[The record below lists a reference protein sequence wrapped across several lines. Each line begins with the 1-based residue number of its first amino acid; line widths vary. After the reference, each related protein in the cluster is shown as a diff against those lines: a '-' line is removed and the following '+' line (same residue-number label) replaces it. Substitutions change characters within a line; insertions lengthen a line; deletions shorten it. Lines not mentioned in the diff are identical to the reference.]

1 MPRPRKHEYYPWSP
15 CQSQF
20 DYQEWKECNG
30 NICDFKFN
38 ITCFGLNDCQQEE
51 HNPKN
56 SNTLNLLPATGKN
69 VFDNLV
75 YMLGLPAIITGGVF
89 LGILF
94 LVITI
99 ALLLCSFKKRSSKQR
114 TMDENYD
121 FNPRYGDT
129 YYDYMYRQE
138 QDPNKIEYSEL

>member
-1 MPRPRKHEYYPWSP
+1 MAHLTLVDLPTYSTLYSM
-15 CQSQF
+15 
-20 DYQEWKECNG
+20 
-30 NICDFKFN
+30 
-38 ITCFGLNDCQQEE
+38 LN
-51 HNPKN
+51 
-56 SNTLNLLPATGKN
+56 AVKN

-75 YMLGLPAIITGGVF
+75 YMLGLPAIITGGVV